1 MSEALESVITAATL
15 RAAIRAKISAGIS
28 RRAISLLIHAYAP
41 HRARGG
47 RDDDT
52 GTRRLPVE
60 VIAHERRVAFL
71 VALGQLQDDDDT
83 PIHHDRLAG

>member
-28 RRAISLLIHAYAP
+28 RRAISLLINAYAP
-41 HRARGG
+41 HRAQGG

-52 GTRRLPVE
+52 GTRRLP
-60 VIAHERRVAFL
+60 HERRVAFL
-71 VALGQLQDDDDT
+71 VALGPLQDDDDT